1 MFKGGY
7 SMKTLALILA
17 GGRGTRL
24 DILSAH
30 RAKPSVPFA
39 GKFRLIDFAL
49 SNCVNSDIYNIGV
62 LTQYLPLS
70 LNDHIGIG
78 KPWDLDRKL
87 GGVTILQPFRGEPGS
102 TDWYEGTAHAIYQN
116 MNFIRNEDPDE
127 IIILSGDHVYDMDYR
142 KMIEYHREK
151 EADLTIAAQ
160 PVAYED
166 ADRFGILD
174 YEEDMKVSNFLE
186 KPDNPPSNLASMGIY
201 VFNKDALLNVLE
213 NYCSEED
220 SDFGHH
226 IIPPMIKNDQVY
238 LYSFNDYWKDVGTL
252 EAYWRANLEL
262 TDPIPELNLYD
273 EEWQLF
279 TRSEEKPPVKFGP
292 NGSSKESLIS
302 NGAVINGKVEN
313 SVISPGVYIEEGA
326 VVKDSVIF
334 NDTIIR
340 KNTEIEKTIID
351 KEVEI
356 GANSTI
362 GTGDDMTAN
371 KDKAGLLNNGLNIIA
386 KRATVPAETVI
397 ERNCRV
403 FSYAAEADF
412 GEKHIKSGSTVSSE
426 IGYKIAKGD
435 EDKMRELNI

>member
-1 MFKGGY
+1 
-7 SMKTLALILA
+7 MKTLALILA

-70 LNDHIGIG
+70 LNNHIGIG

-87 GGVTILQPFRGEPGS
+87 GGVTILQPFKGKPGT

-116 MNFIRNEDPDE
+116 RSFIRNQDPDE
-127 IIILSGDHVYDMDYR
+127 VIILSGDHVYDMDYR

-160 PVAYED
+160 PVDIED
-166 ADRFGILD
+166 AHRFGILD
-174 YEEDMKVSNFLE
+174 YQEDMKITDFLE
-186 KPDNPPSNLASMGIY
+186 KPENPPSNLASMGIY
-201 VFNKDALLNVLE
+201 VFDKDALLEVLE
-213 NYCSEED
+213 KYCSEED

-226 IIPPMIKNDQVY
+226 IIPPMIENDKVY
-238 LYSFNDYWKDVGTL
+238 LYSFDDYWRDVGTL
-252 EAYWRANLEL
+252 EAFWRTNLEL

-273 EEWQLF
+273 EEWKLF
-279 TRSEEKPPVKFGP
+279 TRSEEKPPVKFGE
-292 NGSSKESLIS
+292 NGGTQKSLIS
-302 NGAVINGKVEN
+302 NGAIINGRVEN

-326 VVKDSVIF
+326 LVKDSIIF
-334 NDTIIR
+334 NDTVIR
-340 KNTEIEKTIID
+340 KNAEIEKAIID

-356 GANSTI
+356 QANCKI
-362 GTGDDMTAN
+362 GVGDDMTPN
-371 KDKAGLLNNGLNIIA
+371 QEKPDLLNNGLNIIA
-386 KRATVPAETVI
+386 KRATVPEDTTI
-397 ERNCRV
+397 ERNCRI
-403 FSYAAEADF
+403 FSYAAPADF
-412 GEKHIKSGSTVSSE
+412 DSNIIESGSTVSSE
-426 IGYKIAKGD
+426 IGYKLAKGD
-435 EDKMRELNI
+435 EDQVRELNV

>member
-1 MFKGGY
+1 
-7 SMKTLALILA
+7 MKTLALILA

-70 LNDHIGIG
+70 LNNHIGIG

-87 GGVTILQPFRGEPGS
+87 GGVTILQPFRGKPGT

-116 MNFIRNEDPDE
+116 MSFIRNQDPDE
-127 IIILSGDHVYDMDYR
+127 VIILSGDHVYDMDYR
-142 KMIEYHREK
+142 KMIEFHREK
-151 EADLTIAAQ
+151 DADLTIAAQ
-160 PVAYED
+160 PVEYEE
-166 ADRFGILD
+166 AHRFGILD
-174 YEEDMKVSNFLE
+174 YQEDKKIIDFLE
-186 KPDNPPSNLASMGIY
+186 KPENPPSNLASMGIY
-201 VFNKDALLNVLE
+201 VFDKDALLNVLE
-213 NYCSEED
+213 KYCSEED

-226 IIPPMIKNDQVY
+226 IIPPMIENDKVY
-238 LYSFNDYWKDVGTL
+238 LYSFDNYWKDVGTL
-252 EAYWRANLEL
+252 EAYWQANLEL
-262 TDPIPELNLYD
+262 TNPMPDLNLYD
-273 EEWQLF
+273 EEWKLF
-279 TRSEEKPPVKFGP
+279 TRSEEKPPVKFGK
-292 NGSSKESLIS
+292 NGGTEKSLIS

-340 KNTEIEKTIID
+340 KGTVVEKAIID

-356 GANSTI
+356 GANCRV
-362 GTGDDMTAN
+362 GFGDDFTPN
-371 KDKAGLLNNGLNIIA
+371 RDKPDLLDNGLNIIA
-386 KRATVPAETVI
+386 KRAEIPEGTTI
-397 ERNCRV
+397 GRNCRV
-403 FSYAAEADF
+403 FSYAAPADF
-412 GEKHIKSGSTVSSE
+412 DSKDIKSGSTVTSE
-426 IGYKIAKGD
+426 IGHKLAKGD
-435 EDKMRELNI
+435 EAQVRELNI